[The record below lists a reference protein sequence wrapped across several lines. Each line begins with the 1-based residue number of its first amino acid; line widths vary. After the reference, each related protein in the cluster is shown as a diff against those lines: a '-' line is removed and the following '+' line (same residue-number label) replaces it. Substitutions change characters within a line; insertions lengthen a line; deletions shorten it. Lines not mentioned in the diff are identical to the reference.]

1 MAKKN
6 KFNLNSPSL
15 GQQLVREA
23 MTPYSE
29 GFDISQLPQSYGIN
43 EFTTEQEVPV
53 VEEAKDNERSL
64 AEDIVWNTGKLITNV
79 LDNANPLYQ
88 YIQKER
94 LSVGLSKLQDN
105 LMETESKWIPQIQEA
120 QNYLEA
126 KSIVDNISNNILT
139 DEQKMAVQTVIQLEP
154 NIKEYAKSNPY
165 LRDLFYDTDP
175 TNVNGSIAINFKAL
189 LNDFKDNN
197 IFNVNPL
204 DNIATALEDNAL
216 NQEEQDFLLNNKQ
229 QQMSDKERLDAIQK
243 ALSDANDEYEDK
255 TAKIVKRQNT
265 LKKGNWLYDPTALT
279 WFYNLGHIGS
289 SLSEIEMMFLQTG
302 TSILANKA
310 ARSLAVR
317 GAITAVPGIGL
328 AATAI
333 ALGEAAFNLWLA
345 KYYSQ

>member
-53 VEEAKDNERSL
+53 VEEAKDNKRSL

-126 KSIVDNISNNILT
+126 KSIVDNISNNIH
-139 DEQKMAVQTVIQLEP
+139 
-154 NIKEYAKSNPY
+154 
-165 LRDLFYDTDP
+165 R
-175 TNVNGSIAINFKAL
+175 
-189 LNDFKDNN
+189 
-197 IFNVNPL
+197 
-204 DNIATALEDNAL
+204 
-216 NQEEQDFLLNNKQ
+216 
-229 QQMSDKERLDAIQK
+229 
-243 ALSDANDEYEDK
+243 
-255 TAKIVKRQNT
+255 
-265 LKKGNWLYDPTALT
+265 
-279 WFYNLGHIGS
+279 
-289 SLSEIEMMFLQTG
+289 
-302 TSILANKA
+302 
-310 ARSLAVR
+310 
-317 GAITAVPGIGL
+317 
-328 AATAI
+328 
-333 ALGEAAFNLWLA
+333 
-345 KYYSQ
+345 